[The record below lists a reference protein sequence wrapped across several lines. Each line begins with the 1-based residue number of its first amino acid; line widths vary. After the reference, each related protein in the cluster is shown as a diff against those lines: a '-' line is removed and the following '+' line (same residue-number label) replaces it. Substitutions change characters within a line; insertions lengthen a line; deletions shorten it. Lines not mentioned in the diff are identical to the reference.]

1 MCDCFHLAFPN
12 WHVAP
17 SGTAGRRLRAPEPAT
32 QDNSICEEPTQFAEG
47 ERPRPQGSSPVQE
60 YPEAA
65 KYADKECEEHDADH
79 KAGSGHKGK
88 KSGLGF
94 IFERT
99 STPKM
104 SKLKEAPSPEGGV
117 IVNTAQ
123 DGCAEG
129 LVYGGGGKEGIF
141 IKKVVPES
149 PASKSLKVKEGDQIL
164 SATVYFDNMSYED
177 AIQILE
183 HAQAYKLKLCLK
195 RQPDF
200 TETEPTIDSDVI
212 PEEEVGSTEMRE
224 QGKTRRRGDARIS
237 WPKFPSFG
245 KGRKSRFTR
254 SHSSSE
260 ADEQRKLELSPTTS
274 DTESPIK
281 SQDALKGKKK
291 HKIKLS
297 GLKRRGR
304 ISSSEDQ
311 DTDAPT
317 SGQMSS
323 DVQQKQESD
332 TLSPEFPEYPIAE
345 TPEINEQAGEAMESD
360 PVQHKVELVSVDAT
374 LKTTDQTVALGDE
387 EGQSGAPKSPDEKKK
402 KKERSELKMKI
413 LGKDKSHKKDA
424 KAKSSPKRLKTL
436 GASVDTEDLPEAGKS
451 AAISSSESKTRLMG
465 DQSTVG
471 VDNKSQGEESSKLI
485 SSKFIT
491 SQIILP
497 KVELDISLRKSPKK
511 GDDKTQKG
519 KETKQKQSKKSSP
532 KHKQLELDMSNVA
545 NAEEMQTVNDQEP
558 TTTTG
563 RVSTTQLPKREDIEI
578 PGMED
583 MSVKTTV
590 ADYKKRNKES
600 QAETVQMSID
610 VDSVKEAVSKLPGF
624 KLPQLDIS
632 GVPIPEEITVIDA
645 NAQRISVKTP
655 TKVAKPKQ
663 EEHLTRSDTT
673 ASSEISKTIFLTDNK
688 FDFKKSQMEDD
699 TSPPKCKSEEE
710 AKEKEF
716 DTTNGKAATE
726 EELKTSTR
734 PKITM
739 PSFGMSAKSRR
750 LPYIGI
756 DMQKPSFIQEKELTT
771 ETRKDER
778 QTGEVICKVKI
789 PELDGIEYIDSADE
803 SVKKDGVLTNFNAS
817 TDTKTILAI
826 SLESKETSDKPEDER
841 NKLSKVRISPSGKPS
856 GKVDISD
863 KGTTKPLDR
872 DGKSTFKWPNLD
884 ISVPKIKGTTVDI
897 NTSKK
902 DAAHTVALAEGGQ
915 IPGGPESDTVLKS
928 LDVPKEMAEAEN
940 PQVEIKPT
948 ETEGEFDWEASKCT
962 KFGIKTPKIK
972 GPEFDLSLSKKEA
985 HGKAAGKLPEAS
997 KAEVSPGKGN
1007 VYFLKQKM
1015 QLEKPGEVKPLQSKG
1030 EHVQGGK
1037 IKIPKFGV
1045 KTTKLAG
1052 PEISLSKKDAE
1063 VTLPEAKHEIKLTE
1077 GTGTDVNK
1085 DSVRSEEQK
1094 GMEKSDLKIKTLQ
1107 KEGEAKGHGHK
1118 IKMPQ
1123 LGIAL
1128 PKVTTHESDLSLS
1141 KKGKDLTLPEV
1152 KGEIKDLEIEGT
1164 GSSTKLDVRAPGI
1177 KVETKDVEGSLSK
1190 FKMSPFKISR
1200 FGAATPNLSGEVS
1213 EASETHTLEYGPGTD
1228 VTIPDSDVKIIA
1240 SEIDGRASKFK
1251 IPKFGIS
1258 LPKLKGSETDTTQ
1271 SQKVNVDVTLF
1282 KGDTEIKLTDAEHE
1296 EPGIRLKGKFP
1307 QIGVQ
1312 QDVEYSAPKPEIPVP
1327 FSDAKAEVKLSQV
1340 DGEKIHFSSPV
1351 VLNETPEL
1359 EIPTTKAEHHLAG
1372 QEEKM
1377 KLSKI
1382 GIKMPKIKGP
1392 EFQLGL
1398 SSKDTD
1404 VMETEGKVDNK
1415 TKVEV
1420 PVPTDVSLGK
1430 AEILISSGKVE
1441 VGKPEVQTQPTVEG
1455 QGGKFK
1461 MPKFGITV
1469 PKVKGP
1475 EAKKEVEVKLTET
1488 KTDIKIPDA
1497 NFEAPDV
1504 EQSPSKFNMPTF
1516 KLPKLGLGTSDKNVE
1531 GDDIDKDIPDEVLAV
1546 TIVAPSSDLS
1556 NIDVDTHLFESKTE
1570 VALSSDDV
1578 NKYSIEVEATPT
1590 QIKVPKKE
1598 KEGSPSKF
1606 KMPTFKLPKFGLSV
1620 QSSTEK
1626 EPPLDKDLKTGEGQ
1640 ITTSGEI
1647 LSTSLEA
1654 PRIDVKAPSVAL
1666 KTTGTESE
1674 ERERKFKLP
1683 SLGFSAS
1690 QTKGPDTDITLPTT
1704 EVDVTAPEVKA
1715 EIQLPEEKFNKS
1727 FEVEAKAPEFKG
1739 TRKETEGSPSKF
1751 KMPTFKMPKFGL
1763 SGQSSTA
1770 EVPPLDKDL
1779 KTGEGEITT
1788 SGEILI
1794 GSLEVPR
1801 IDVKA
1806 PSVALETTGTES
1818 EGSGRKFKLPSLGFS
1833 ASQTKGPDTDIILRT
1848 TDVDITLP
1856 TTEVDVTA
1864 PEVKAEIQLP
1874 EEKFNKS
1881 FEVEAKAPEFKGT
1894 RKETEGSPS
1903 KFKMPTFKMPR
1914 FGLSGQSST
1923 AELPSL
1929 DKDLKTGE
1937 GEITTSGEILVGS
1950 LEAPRIDV
1958 KAPSVALETTGTE
1971 SEGRGRKF
1979 KLPSLGFSASQT
1991 KGPDTDIILRT
2002 TDVDITL
2009 PTTDV
2014 DVTAPEVKAEIQL
2027 PEEKFN
2033 KSFEVE
2039 AKAPEF
2045 KGTRKETE
2053 GSPSK
2058 FKMPTFKMPRFGLSG
2073 QSSTA
2078 ELPSLDKDLKT
2089 GEGEIT
2095 TSGEILV
2102 GSLEAPR
2109 IDVKAPSVA
2118 LETTG
2123 TESEGRG
2130 RKFKL
2135 PSLGF
2140 SASQTKGPDTDIILR
2155 TTDVDIT
2162 LPTTDVDVTAPE
2174 VKAEIQLPEEK
2185 FNKSFEVEA
2194 KAPEFKGTRK
2204 ETEGSPSKFKM
2215 PTFKMPRFGL
2225 SGQSSTAELP
2235 SLDKDLKTGEGEIT
2249 TSGEILVGSLEAPR
2263 IDVKAPSVALKTTG
2277 TESEGGRGRKFK
2289 LPSLGFSASQTKGP
2303 DTDIILRTTDVD
2315 VTAPEVKTE
2324 IQLPEEKFNK
2334 SFEVEAKAP
2343 EFKGTRKETEG
2354 SPSKFKMPTFKMP
2367 RFGLSGQS
2375 STAELP
2381 SLDKDL
2387 KTGEGEITTSGEI
2400 LVGSLEAP
2408 RIDIKA
2414 PSVALETTGTESEG
2428 RGRKFKLPS
2437 LGFSASQTKGPDTDI
2452 SLPTTDVDISLPATD
2467 VHVTAPEIKAEIQIP
2482 EEKFNKSFEVEAK
2495 APEFKGTRKET
2506 EGSPSKFKM
2515 PTFKMPRFGLSGQ
2528 SSTAEVPPLDKDLK
2542 IPGGEMTMSE
2552 EVIVVSTEEPSVE
2565 IGDLCLE
2572 SKKEGSER
2580 EGKGKRF
2587 KMPSLGFSATQAKV
2601 PDTDFSLKTGV
2612 DVTQPEI
2619 KAEVKFPDNELK
2631 RIDTEIETKAPEFQ
2645 VEAKDIE
2652 GSTSKFKMPTFKLPK
2667 FGLATQSSTEEV
2679 PSFDKDVKIGGGET
2693 TGLEEVL
2700 TVTTEGP
2707 SVEIKGTSVDLR
2719 TEGSDLEG
2727 KGRKFKLPSLS
2738 FSVPQAKEPETD
2750 LSLRTDVDVKVP
2762 EVKAEIKLPSNK
2774 SVEVETKA
2782 LETKDTKKSTEGS
2795 PSKFKMPN
2803 FKLPKFGLATQTS
2816 TGEVPPLDEDVKPIK
2831 GKIPTSE
2838 EVIVVTT
2845 EAPTIEIKGP
2855 LLELKTEGIDREEKG
2870 KNFKL
2875 PSLGFSASEAKG
2887 TGSDLGLSKTELDVT
2902 LPEVKA
2908 EVKLPDD
2915 ENLIKTSTAIEI
2927 KGPEIKTVTKD
2938 TDSSPSKF
2946 KMPAFKLPKF
2956 GLTTQSSTEEGS
2968 PLEKDEEDGEPKN
2981 TVTAIETKTPEI
2993 TVVSKDTD
3001 GSPSKF
3007 KMPTFKLPKFG
3018 LATQSSNKQVQD
3030 VKTVRGEST
3039 TLEEVL
3045 TVTTEEPSIKIKGPS
3060 VDLRSSE
3067 IDDER
3072 KGSKFKLPSLGF
3084 SLSQSKG
3091 PDTNISL
3098 PKADVD
3104 VTAPEVKAEVQF
3116 SSAKVE
3122 QPSVQMDVKSPEIK
3136 ADINTTSEVKMPKIT
3151 LPKFGAV
3158 TPHVS
3163 MEIPKMTKEKRGDV
3177 DLHVDTDPVDLNV
3190 KEGELK
3196 KYEVQSPSAEA
3207 KGEDVPTV
3215 ELEGKVKRLNWTFP
3229 NISFSRTGGKAPD
3242 VDVNME
3248 TPKAGVTSME
3258 TKISDVDIKESS
3270 AVEAT
3275 PAPELDPGLKKSKFS
3290 LPKFS
3295 FSKPSLKEHEVKAEL
3310 PDHGIEVENYETDM
3324 TTEIKLSADED
3335 KNVLTAFEMTTSE
3348 AEVKSK
3354 KFKMPTLKMPRFGS
3368 VSYEV
3373 TTETHISDKTAEDDG
3388 SQLGEGAAVIIRG
3401 PKTDF
3406 KSDACKSEQ
3415 QDQETLNTESDSV
3428 VQGSPSK
3435 FKLPTFKMPRMG
3447 LSRSKLEDE
3456 SVHFEYEN
3464 SEDQLE
3470 VKTAPKEEDL
3480 SQKLTLTS
3488 FGDILK
3494 LIDVDFDV
3502 RKVDKVDQDVE
3513 TSKQSH
3519 EPGEATTKH
3528 TSAKTKHDTTKSP
3541 ESSSWFKF
3549 PKFGLSSP
3557 TEQQKIPDKAEQV
3570 KDSSP
3575 VGETKDEEVSP
3586 TLSVQSSDAFAD
3598 VSSTI
3603 TSEPVDPF
3611 IPSPTK
3617 VTVKYSDES
3626 AGPEFEEMH
3635 SDIMT
3640 STTRTELITDVP
3652 TLPEK
3657 VTILSSGVSSSSE
3670 DTVRLTSGK
3679 IHIITSNVQPT
3690 PESQHAKILSAVQVQ
3705 SGEGFALQSEG
3716 DDAPLWTV
3724 QDARS
3729 ATRKVKHLVQ
3739 ETTTERSENKETV
3752 VITKQITHIFG
3763 PTEPISGETASS
3775 IQRLKDSVHTEKMRF
3790 FDEAEK

>member
-1 MCDCFHLAFPN
+1 M
-12 WHVAP
+12 
-17 SGTAGRRLRAPEPAT
+17 
-32 QDNSICEEPTQFAEG
+32 
-47 ERPRPQGSSPVQE
+47 
-60 YPEAA
+60 
-65 KYADKECEEHDADH
+65 
-79 KAGSGHKGK
+79 K
-88 KSGLGF
+88 KKRIKSH
-94 IFERT
+94 E
-99 STPKM
+99 STE
-104 SKLKEAPSPEGGV
+104 LKQSGV

-212 PEEEVGSTEMRE
+212 PVT
-224 QGKTRRRGDARIS
+224 I
-237 WPKFPSFG
+237 
-245 KGRKSRFTR
+245 
-254 SHSSSE
+254 
-260 ADEQRKLELSPTTS
+260 
-274 DTESPIK
+274 
-281 SQDALKGKKK
+281 
-291 HKIKLS
+291 
-297 GLKRRGR
+297 
-304 ISSSEDQ
+304 
-311 DTDAPT
+311 
-317 SGQMSS
+317 
-323 DVQQKQESD
+323 
-332 TLSPEFPEYPIAE
+332 
-345 TPEINEQAGEAMESD
+345 
-360 PVQHKVELVSVDAT
+360 
-374 LKTTDQTVALGDE
+374 
-387 EGQSGAPKSPDEKKK
+387 
-402 KKERSELKMKI
+402 
-413 LGKDKSHKKDA
+413 
-424 KAKSSPKRLKTL
+424 
-436 GASVDTEDLPEAGKS
+436 
-451 AAISSSESKTRLMG
+451 
-465 DQSTVG
+465 
-471 VDNKSQGEESSKLI
+471 
-485 SSKFIT
+485 
-491 SQIILP
+491 
-497 KVELDISLRKSPKK
+497 
-511 GDDKTQKG
+511 
-519 KETKQKQSKKSSP
+519 
-532 KHKQLELDMSNVA
+532 
-545 NAEEMQTVNDQEP
+545 
-558 TTTTG
+558 
-563 RVSTTQLPKREDIEI
+563 
-578 PGMED
+578 
-583 MSVKTTV
+583 
-590 ADYKKRNKES
+590 
-600 QAETVQMSID
+600 
-610 VDSVKEAVSKLPGF
+610 F
-624 KLPQLDIS
+624 KL
-632 GVPIPEEITVIDA
+632 
-645 NAQRISVKTP
+645 R
-655 TKVAKPKQ
+655 
-663 EEHLTRSDTT
+663 
-673 ASSEISKTIFLTDNK
+673 
-688 FDFKKSQMEDD
+688 
-699 TSPPKCKSEEE
+699 
-710 AKEKEF
+710 
-716 DTTNGKAATE
+716 
-726 EELKTSTR
+726 
-734 PKITM
+734 
-739 PSFGMSAKSRR
+739 
-750 LPYIGI
+750 
-756 DMQKPSFIQEKELTT
+756 
-771 ETRKDER
+771 
-778 QTGEVICKVKI
+778 
-789 PELDGIEYIDSADE
+789 
-803 SVKKDGVLTNFNAS
+803 
-817 TDTKTILAI
+817 
-826 SLESKETSDKPEDER
+826 
-841 NKLSKVRISPSGKPS
+841 
-856 GKVDISD
+856 
-863 KGTTKPLDR
+863 
-872 DGKSTFKWPNLD
+872 
-884 ISVPKIKGTTVDI
+884 
-897 NTSKK
+897 
-902 DAAHTVALAEGGQ
+902 
-915 IPGGPESDTVLKS
+915 
-928 LDVPKEMAEAEN
+928 
-940 PQVEIKPT
+940 
-948 ETEGEFDWEASKCT
+948 
-962 KFGIKTPKIK
+962 
-972 GPEFDLSLSKKEA
+972 
-985 HGKAAGKLPEAS
+985 
-997 KAEVSPGKGN
+997 
-1007 VYFLKQKM
+1007 
-1015 QLEKPGEVKPLQSKG
+1015 
-1030 EHVQGGK
+1030 
-1037 IKIPKFGV
+1037 
-1045 KTTKLAG
+1045 
-1052 PEISLSKKDAE
+1052 
-1063 VTLPEAKHEIKLTE
+1063 
-1077 GTGTDVNK
+1077 
-1085 DSVRSEEQK
+1085 
-1094 GMEKSDLKIKTLQ
+1094 
-1107 KEGEAKGHGHK
+1107 
-1118 IKMPQ
+1118 
-1123 LGIAL
+1123 
-1128 PKVTTHESDLSLS
+1128 
-1141 KKGKDLTLPEV
+1141 
-1152 KGEIKDLEIEGT
+1152 
-1164 GSSTKLDVRAPGI
+1164 
-1177 KVETKDVEGSLSK
+1177 
-1190 FKMSPFKISR
+1190 
-1200 FGAATPNLSGEVS
+1200 
-1213 EASETHTLEYGPGTD
+1213 
-1228 VTIPDSDVKIIA
+1228 
-1240 SEIDGRASKFK
+1240 
-1251 IPKFGIS
+1251 
-1258 LPKLKGSETDTTQ
+1258 
-1271 SQKVNVDVTLF
+1271 
-1282 KGDTEIKLTDAEHE
+1282 
-1296 EPGIRLKGKFP
+1296 
-1307 QIGVQ
+1307 
-1312 QDVEYSAPKPEIPVP
+1312 
-1327 FSDAKAEVKLSQV
+1327 
-1340 DGEKIHFSSPV
+1340 
-1351 VLNETPEL
+1351 
-1359 EIPTTKAEHHLAG
+1359 
-1372 QEEKM
+1372 
-1377 KLSKI
+1377 
-1382 GIKMPKIKGP
+1382 
-1392 EFQLGL
+1392 
-1398 SSKDTD
+1398 
-1404 VMETEGKVDNK
+1404 KVDNK

-2039 AKAPEF
+2039 AK
-2045 KGTRKETE
+2045 
-2053 GSPSK
+2053 

-2140 SASQTKGPDTDIILR
+2140 SASQTK
-2155 TTDVDIT
+2155 DVDIT

-2225 SGQSSTAELP
+2225 SGQR
-2235 SLDKDLKTGEGEIT
+2235 
-2249 TSGEILVGSLEAPR
+2249 SLEAPR

-2528 SSTAEVPPLDKDLK
+2528 SSTAEV
-2542 IPGGEMTMSE
+2542 
-2552 EVIVVSTEEPSVE
+2552 
-2565 IGDLCLE
+2565 
-2572 SKKEGSER
+2572 
-2580 EGKGKRF
+2580 
-2587 KMPSLGFSATQAKV
+2587 
-2601 PDTDFSLKTGV
+2601 
-2612 DVTQPEI
+2612 
-2619 KAEVKFPDNELK
+2619 
-2631 RIDTEIETKAPEFQ
+2631 
-2645 VEAKDIE
+2645 
-2652 GSTSKFKMPTFKLPK
+2652 
-2667 FGLATQSSTEEV
+2667 
-2679 PSFDKDVKIGGGET
+2679 
-2693 TGLEEVL
+2693 
-2700 TVTTEGP
+2700 
-2707 SVEIKGTSVDLR
+2707 
-2719 TEGSDLEG
+2719 
-2727 KGRKFKLPSLS
+2727 
-2738 FSVPQAKEPETD
+2738 
-2750 LSLRTDVDVKVP
+2750 
-2762 EVKAEIKLPSNK
+2762 
-2774 SVEVETKA
+2774 
-2782 LETKDTKKSTEGS
+2782 
-2795 PSKFKMPN
+2795 
-2803 FKLPKFGLATQTS
+2803 
-2816 TGEVPPLDEDVKPIK
+2816 
-2831 GKIPTSE
+2831 
-2838 EVIVVTT
+2838 
-2845 EAPTIEIKGP
+2845 
-2855 LLELKTEGIDREEKG
+2855 
-2870 KNFKL
+2870 
-2875 PSLGFSASEAKG
+2875 
-2887 TGSDLGLSKTELDVT
+2887 
-2902 LPEVKA
+2902 
-2908 EVKLPDD
+2908 
-2915 ENLIKTSTAIEI
+2915 
-2927 KGPEIKTVTKD
+2927 
-2938 TDSSPSKF
+2938 
-2946 KMPAFKLPKF
+2946 
-2956 GLTTQSSTEEGS
+2956 STEEGS

-2981 TVTAIETKTPEI
+2981 TVT
-2993 TVVSKDTD
+2993 
-3001 GSPSKF
+3001 
-3007 KMPTFKLPKFG
+3007 LPKFG

-3104 VTAPEVKAEVQF
+3104 GGLCAVV
-3116 SSAKVE
+3116 
-3122 QPSVQMDVKSPEIK
+3122 
-3136 ADINTTSEVKMPKIT
+3136 TSET
-3151 LPKFGAV
+3151 RLEG
-3158 TPHVS
+3158 
-3163 MEIPKMTKEKRGDV
+3163 
-3177 DLHVDTDPVDLNV
+3177 V
-3190 KEGELK
+3190 KE
-3196 KYEVQSPSAEA
+3196 
-3207 KGEDVPTV
+3207 
-3215 ELEGKVKRLNWTFP
+3215 
-3229 NISFSRTGGKAPD
+3229 
-3242 VDVNME
+3242 
-3248 TPKAGVTSME
+3248 
-3258 TKISDVDIKESS
+3258 
-3270 AVEAT
+3270 
-3275 PAPELDPGLKKSKFS
+3275 
-3290 LPKFS
+3290 
-3295 FSKPSLKEHEVKAEL
+3295 
-3310 PDHGIEVENYETDM
+3310 
-3324 TTEIKLSADED
+3324 
-3335 KNVLTAFEMTTSE
+3335 
-3348 AEVKSK
+3348 
-3354 KFKMPTLKMPRFGS
+3354 
-3368 VSYEV
+3368 
-3373 TTETHISDKTAEDDG
+3373 
-3388 SQLGEGAAVIIRG
+3388 
-3401 PKTDF
+3401 
-3406 KSDACKSEQ
+3406 
-3415 QDQETLNTESDSV
+3415 
-3428 VQGSPSK
+3428 
-3435 FKLPTFKMPRMG
+3435 
-3447 LSRSKLEDE
+3447 
-3456 SVHFEYEN
+3456 
-3464 SEDQLE
+3464 
-3470 VKTAPKEEDL
+3470 
-3480 SQKLTLTS
+3480 
-3488 FGDILK
+3488 
-3494 LIDVDFDV
+3494 
-3502 RKVDKVDQDVE
+3502 
-3513 TSKQSH
+3513 
-3519 EPGEATTKH
+3519 
-3528 TSAKTKHDTTKSP
+3528 
-3541 ESSSWFKF
+3541 
-3549 PKFGLSSP
+3549 
-3557 TEQQKIPDKAEQV
+3557 
-3570 KDSSP
+3570 
-3575 VGETKDEEVSP
+3575 VG
-3586 TLSVQSSDAFAD
+3586 
-3598 VSSTI
+3598 
-3603 TSEPVDPF
+3603 
-3611 IPSPTK
+3611 
-3617 VTVKYSDES
+3617 Y
-3626 AGPEFEEMH
+3626 H
-3635 SDIMT
+3635 
-3640 STTRTELITDVP
+3640 
-3652 TLPEK
+3652 
-3657 VTILSSGVSSSSE
+3657 
-3670 DTVRLTSGK
+3670 
-3679 IHIITSNVQPT
+3679 
-3690 PESQHAKILSAVQVQ
+3690 
-3705 SGEGFALQSEG
+3705 
-3716 DDAPLWTV
+3716 
-3724 QDARS
+3724 
-3729 ATRKVKHLVQ
+3729 
-3739 ETTTERSENKETV
+3739 
-3752 VITKQITHIFG
+3752 
-3763 PTEPISGETASS
+3763 
-3775 IQRLKDSVHTEKMRF
+3775 
-3790 FDEAEK
+3790 